1 MVVFAFNFSNIFGK
15 QLVVFFIRF
24 NAGMERKFVDSNIAP
39 HKASFDHLL
48 L

>member
-15 QLVVFFIRF
+15 QLVFIIRF
-24 NAGMERKFVDSNIAP
+24 NAGMERKFVDPNIAP